1 MKYLLAVDID
11 GTLRHDNG
19 IITPY
24 AIETIKEIKDKGHY
38 VVLCTARPRYHAKRV
53 NDEIGGSDLII
64 CLSGAE
70 IYNSFE
76 DIVIHETFI
85 EQKEAEILYNYA
97 IEHDIRIMFTVED
110 IEYVTKFTKNEDQI
124 LLTKENDFVLKN
136 KVKECMVVDSKDKV
150 ITFRNKMKEYYNMN
164 VAVSSL
170 DDEEEQF
177 FVVISSLANKGY
189 GLKVLS
195 DYLNIKKEQI
205 ISFGNDNNDITM
217 FNESNLGIAVAN
229 STKELLEK
237 ADIIIESNNDDS
249 VAKYLNKMIGVN
261 L

>member
-1 MKYLLAVDID
+1 MKYLIAIDID

-24 AIETIKEIKDKGHY
+24 AIETIKKIKDKGHY
-38 VVLCTARPRYHAKRV
+38 VVLCTARPRHHAKRV
-53 NDEIGGSDLII
+53 NNEIGGSDLII

-70 IYNSFE
+70 IYNSLE
-76 DIVIHETFI
+76 DRVIHETFI
-85 EQKEAEILYNYA
+85 EKKEAEILYNYA
-97 IEHDIRIMFTVED
+97 IEHDIKIIFTVED
-110 IEYVTKFTKNEDQI
+110 KEYVTKFIKKEEQI
-124 LLTKENDFVLKN
+124 LLTKNNDFVLKN
-136 KVKECMVVDSKDKV
+136 KVKECMVIDSKDKV

-164 VAVSSL
+164 VAVSSF
-170 DDEEEQF
+170 DEEEEQYF
-177 FVVISSLANKGY
+177 IVIPSLANKGY
-189 GLKVLS
+189 GLKTLS
-195 DYLNIKKEQI
+195 NYLNIKKEQI

-237 ADIIIESNNDDS
+237 ADIIIESNNEDS
-249 VAKYLNKMIGVN
+249 VAKYLSKMIGTI